1 MKSARDV
8 IYRVGIAFRDDS
20 LRVLSHDATGPRQ
33 HGLRHLPNRA
43 RGSRSQGSQRNSEG
57 CIDFLREGTR
67 PSPPLICHF
76 IDQMRAQKYRVEWI
90 CRVLTAQRMQVAP
103 LTYRNW
109 KTAPPSARVVADA
122 HYCAPTTLQKAVDS
136 AEGLY
141 GRRKMTAHL
150 RRSGHQVAACTV
162 DRLMRDEG
170 LAASSAAAGTAPPS
184 RVERTVAGPRTCSIE
199 TSPPRRR
206 TVSGPPTSP
215 TGGPGRDSCT
225 WRS

>member
-1 MKSARDV
+1 M
-8 IYRVGIAFRDDS
+8 
-20 LRVLSHDATGPRQ
+20 
-33 HGLRHLPNRA
+33 
-43 RGSRSQGSQRNSEG
+43 
-57 CIDFLREGTR
+57 
-67 PSPPLICHF
+67 
-76 IDQMRAQKYRVEWI
+76 
-90 CRVLTAQRMQVAP
+90 LTAQRMQVAP

-170 LAASSAAAGTAPPS
+170 LAGIVRGPPAPHHRPGWK
-184 RVERTVAGPRTCSIE
+184 ERTP
-199 TSPPRRR
+199 
-206 TVSGPPTSP
+206 
-215 TGGPGRDSCT
+215 GPGPA
-225 WRS
+225 RSRLHRRGAEP